1 MHDQKQIYSLRKL
14 SVGLASV
21 IVGTCFFISTNGQN
35 VKADTLN
42 VGEQHTSTVIQ
53 QDSSK
58 KQEQDSNEQN
68 DQTNVSN
75 SKTEQ
80 QQSTNERNDVENV
93 DSNLNDTDKLG
104 NATKPVESEANQK
117 FDQAKDKFK
126 QDTSIDANDPSS
138 VTKNIKKIQTNTLKV
153 VKEST
158 VNPDSLSLKESKAVN
173 LNNNNNGGFD
183 EATWGTLDVN
193 NWKGSVQGDY
203 YQLNDYTGDGN
214 HVIVPNEADFEKAG
228 ISTFGKQVGVT
239 SDLMHTIFRYKPTA
253 QDATVAFSKT
263 DNKQVKAI
271 GTDWNNT
278 WECDYFSKAKLSKF
292 DGTNLDVSNVTN
304 MSSMFDGSQI
314 SDLSPLAN
322 WKTDK
327 VTNMSDMFAMN
338 QISDLSPLANWKTDK
353 VTHMDYMFAQNHI
366 SDLSPLANW
375 NVNSVMGMGNMFKQN
390 HISDLSP
397 LANWKVDK
405 VTYMS
410 EMFEQNQISDLSSL
424 ANWHVDNVENMR
436 EMFEQNQISDLS
448 PLGKWN
454 VNNVTI
460 MYGMFTNN
468 QIKDL
473 SPLGKWNVNN
483 VTNMGGMFSI
493 NQISDLSPLANWK
506 VDQVTDMRG
515 MFGINQISDL
525 SPLANWKTD
534 KVTNMSDMFYSNQIS
549 DLSPLASWKTDN
561 VTEVSEMFDDNI
573 SSIPTKTVQTK
584 RIINFVYPDGYTGK
598 KQDSV
603 TQTVDVPTKQVKVEL
618 LTKDF
623 KPSNNILD
631 WVTKTET
638 PEAPDPV
645 YFQYY
650 TVPKVANLV
659 PNISTVAKQEADSN
673 MPLNVVVTYTAAP
686 VTVHFVD
693 TDENADKDSDAVK
706 NVLNQ
711 TMQLSGTYGSNVD
724 LSTVKLPAN
733 FVLDDTLPSVQYGKT
748 DSVTINLKH
757 YINDVKAENAEDAT
771 RTIVIKKYNGNG
783 NLTSTQTVVQQIAF
797 YKHDYVDAVT
807 NNVKS
812 SKYIFDDKSSPAL
825 SHNLVDGK
833 VTNDPSYTLKDGK
846 YYFAK
851 YKLDVPVG
859 YKAEEKK
866 INPNMMMIS
875 LFALPTTS
883 TDPNTSQT
891 DTNKKPYTSSSS
903 VIIKPSDSKASHDNS
918 KKQNDQPITSNKET
932 DHIINVSAQ
941 AVDPTV
947 EPEKNNVTSS
957 NNSTTSAQTQRS
969 STNDADQVKNTS
981 IDDRVVNNKNDDN
994 FADPSRKENSANKS
1008 SNSSSNRSK
1017 PKAGKIT
1024 HVNLK
1029 TPQNGLNEAVRGQS
1043 VATQPATSV
1052 IKPSKSVSNNSQLPQ
1067 TGEND
1072 GYQYT
1077 FLGVLLGL
1085 NGAMAAV
1092 GAEKKR
1098 KKY

>member
-1 MHDQKQIYSLRKL
+1 MHEHKNVYSLRKL

-93 DSNLNDTDKLG
+93 DSNLNDTDKLD

-126 QDTSIDANDPSS
+126 QDTSIDANVPSP
-138 VTKNIKKIQTNTLKV
+138 VAKNTKKIQTNTLKV

-158 VNPDSLSLKESKAVN
+158 VNLNSLSLKESKAVN
-173 LNNNNNGGFD
+173 LNTNGGFD
-183 EATWGTLDVN
+183 SSWGTLDVN
-193 NWKGSVQGDY
+193 NWQGSVQGDY
-203 YQLNDYTGDGN
+203 YQLNDYTGDAN
-214 HVIVPNEADFEKAG
+214 HIIVPNEADFEKAG
-228 ISTFGKQVGVT
+228 ISTSGKQVGVT
-239 SDLMHTIFRYKPTA
+239 WDLMHTIFRDKTTA
-253 QDATVAFSKT
+253 EDATVAFSKT

-271 GTDWNNT
+271 GTDWHNT
-278 WECDYFSKAKLSKF
+278 WGRRYSNDSKGKITKF
-292 DGTNLDVSNVTN
+292 DGTNLDVSNVAD
-304 MSSMFDGSQI
+304 MDYMFYD
-314 SDLSPLAN
+314 
-322 WKTDK
+322 
-327 VTNMSDMFAMN
+327 N
-338 QISDLSPLANWKTDK
+338 QISDLSPLANWKTDN
-353 VTHMDYMFAQNHI
+353 VTNMSYMFGYNQI
-366 SDLSPLANW
+366 SDLSPLAKWDVSNVTNMGRMFDSNQISNLSPLASWKTDNVTNMGYMFDANQIKDLSPLTNW
-375 NVNSVMGMGNMFKQN
+375 KVNNVTDMNGMFSIN
-390 HISDLSP
+390 HISNLSP
-397 LANWKVDK
+397 LANWKVD
-405 VTYMS
+405 
-410 EMFEQNQISDLSSL
+410 
-424 ANWHVDNVENMR
+424 
-436 EMFEQNQISDLS
+436 
-448 PLGKWN
+448 
-454 VNNVTI
+454 NVTS
-460 MYGMFTNN
+460 MN
-468 QIKDL
+468 
-473 SPLGKWNVNN
+473 
-483 VTNMGGMFSI
+483 
-493 NQISDLSPLANWK
+493 A
-506 VDQVTDMRG
+506 
-515 MFGINQISDL
+515 
-525 SPLANWKTD
+525 
-534 KVTNMSDMFYSNQIS
+534 MFYSNQIS
-549 DLSPLASWKTDN
+549 DLSPLAKWDVSNVTNMGRMFDSNQISNLSPLASWKTDKVTDMSNMFNGNHISDLSPLANWHVNN
-561 VTEVSEMFDDNI
+561 VTNMSYMFDDNAI
-573 SSIPTKTVQTK
+573 TQTNNLQAK
-584 RIINFVYPDGYTGK
+584 RIINFVYPAGYTGK
-598 KQDSV
+598 KQDPV
-603 TQTVDVPTKQVKVEL
+603 TQTVDVPQDIL
-618 LTKDF
+618 IGLTTENY

-631 WVTKTET
+631 WATKIKIPMHT
-638 PEAPDPV
+638 DPV
-645 YFQYY
+645 YFQNYR
-650 TVPKVANLV
+650 VPTVANLV
-659 PNISTVAKQEADSN
+659 PNISTVAKAQADPN
-673 MPLNVVVTYTAAP
+673 MPLNVVVTYTASP
-686 VTVHFVD
+686 VTVHFSDV
-693 TDENADKDSDAVK
+693 DENADKDSDAVK

-733 FVLDDTLPSVQYGKT
+733 FVIDDTLPSVQYGKT

-825 SHNLVDGK
+825 SHNVIDGK
-833 VTNDPSYTLKDGK
+833 ATNEPSYTLKDGK

-851 YKLDVPVG
+851 YKLDVPAG